1 MENVTGSVLAKPLTV
16 ALATPLSAFSL
27 EMSWYFF
34 SPFEVVYSILVYIKL
49 SLVGLVHVRY
59 TSPGP
64 ASVFTFVTFSGAALL
79 TEILPSTSS
88 PQELNMAD
96 KENKI
101 TVEKRAFLNG
111 NFRKSF
117 FINYKFKINTIVYYL
132 IRYIA

>member
-1 MENVTGSVLAKPLTV
+1 M
-16 ALATPLSAFSL
+16 
-27 EMSWYFF
+27 
-34 SPFEVVYSILVYIKL
+34 
-49 SLVGLVHVRY
+49 VHVRY

-64 ASVFTFVTFSGAALL
+64 ASVFHICNFLRAALL

>member
-1 MENVTGSVLAKPLTV
+1 
-16 ALATPLSAFSL
+16 
-27 EMSWYFF
+27 
-34 SPFEVVYSILVYIKL
+34 
-49 SLVGLVHVRY
+49 
-59 TSPGP
+59 
-64 ASVFTFVTFSGAALL
+64 
-79 TEILPSTSS
+79 
-88 PQELNMAD
+88 MAD